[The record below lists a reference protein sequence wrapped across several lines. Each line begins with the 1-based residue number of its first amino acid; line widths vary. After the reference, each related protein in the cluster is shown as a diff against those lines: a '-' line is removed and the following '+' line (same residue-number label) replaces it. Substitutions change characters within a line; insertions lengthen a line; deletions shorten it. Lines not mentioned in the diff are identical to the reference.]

1 MTKNFQV
8 IVTGIFL
15 LFVVIG
21 VIVFATSSRR
31 GDGGADGP
39 IVATVGGTIDEASVR
54 EVVKRINLERD
65 KPATITYRELRPEE
79 FDRALV
85 EAIAEGEG
93 PDAIFLPQDLITRYR
108 GKIIP
113 IPYKSISER
122 TFKDTYVEEAEL
134 YLNADGVLALPVLLD
149 PLVLFWNR
157 TVFSNDGVA
166 QPPQYWDELYLL
178 AERLTKRDAA
188 GNIAESMIPFGEFG
202 NVANAKEVLATL
214 ILQAGNPIIAESG
227 GTFSAVLTERFGY
240 PVSPA
245 ESALLFY
252 TDFSNP
258 AKSSYSWNRALPLS
272 TDAFIAGDVAL
283 YPGFA
288 SELFTLREQNPNLNF
303 DVALLPQVRD
313 GDVRRTFGQMYG
325 LAVLKS
331 SPNQGGGF
339 SAAVLLAGKDAAA
352 VWEEVIGLPPARRD
366 LLSRAQNDAFRSV
379 FYKSA
384 LIAGAFRDPDPDA
397 SEAVFR
403 RMVEGVVSGRLRI
416 AEAVRQANAELARL
430 IQ

>member
-1 MTKNFQV
+1 M
-8 IVTGIFL
+8 
-15 LFVVIG
+15 
-21 VIVFATSSRR
+21 
-31 GDGGADGP
+31 
-39 IVATVGGTIDEASVR
+39 
-54 EVVKRINLERD
+54 
-65 KPATITYRELRPEE
+65 
-79 FDRALV
+79 
-85 EAIAEGEG
+85 
-93 PDAIFLPQDLITRYR
+93 
-108 GKIIP
+108 
-113 IPYKSISER
+113 
-122 TFKDTYVEEAEL
+122 
-134 YLNADGVLALPVLLD
+134 
-149 PLVLFWNR
+149 
-157 TVFSNDGVA
+157 
-166 QPPQYWDELYLL
+166 
-178 AERLTKRDAA
+178 
-188 GNIAESMIPFGEFG
+188 
-202 NVANAKEVLATL
+202 
-214 ILQAGNPIIAESG
+214 
-227 GTFSAVLTERFGY
+227 
-240 PVSPA
+240 
-245 ESALLFY
+245 
-252 TDFSNP
+252 
-258 AKSSYSWNRALPLS
+258 
-272 TDAFIAGDVAL
+272 AL